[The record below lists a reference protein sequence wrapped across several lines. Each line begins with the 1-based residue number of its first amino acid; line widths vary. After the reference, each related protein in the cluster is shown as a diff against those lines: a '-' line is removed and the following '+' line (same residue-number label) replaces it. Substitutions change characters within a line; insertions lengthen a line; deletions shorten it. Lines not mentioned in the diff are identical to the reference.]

1 MPLYETR
8 LNAFNNN
15 DIDTYLNTL
24 HDDFVF
30 VSHQDG
36 TTMNRSDAT
45 EFYSMAMTKD
55 AFAMHDSRCLYENDD
70 VMIEHL
76 IMSYPDNTREAV
88 LVFNELK
95 DGKVI
100 RTETGATLL
109 S

>member
-1 MPLYETR
+1 
-8 LNAFNNN
+8 
-15 DIDTYLNTL
+15 
-24 HDDFVF
+24 
-30 VSHQDG
+30 
-36 TTMNRSDAT
+36 
-45 EFYSMAMTKD
+45 
-55 AFAMHDSRCLYENDD
+55 
-70 VMIEHL
+70 MIEHL